1 MVFTNS
7 PFNSPGAPEVLPRG
21 AHGLDREVVLAS
33 QRGRLLTAFVDE
45 VAEKGFYA
53 VTIADIV
60 KRAGTAKRTFYEH
73 FKDKEDCYRQAFE
86 AGTTV
91 IISEIVKAADE
102 TDDPYLRI
110 EVGVRTYI
118 NGLSELSNFA
128 RLYLSAAGSPDEEIA
143 SGWIAWITLLA
154 DGMVTWRTESRE
166 TKDTD
171 IPPLTREQAIAG
183 IAGLN
188 EVTRIELFT
197 NGIEGVRART
207 DELVRLGVSLLT
219 AELPESTP
227 SDS

>member
-1 MVFTNS
+1 MFTSS
-7 PFNSPGAPEVLPRG
+7 PFNTPGAPEVLPRG

-45 VAEKGFYA
+45 AAEKGVHA

-73 FKDKEDCYRQAFE
+73 FKDKDECYRQAFE
-86 AGTTV
+86 AGSTM

-118 NGLSELSNFA
+118 NGLSELPNFA
-128 RLYLSAAGSPDEEIA
+128 KLYLSAAGSQDEQIA
-143 SGWIAWITLLA
+143 QGWITWIGLLA
-154 DGMVTWRTESRE
+154 DGMVTWRAESRE
-166 TKDTD
+166 TKETN

-183 IAGLN
+183 IAGIN
-188 EVTRIELFT
+188 EVTRIELFQ
-197 NGIEGVRART
+197 NGIDGVRART
-207 DELVRLGVSLLT
+207 DEIVRLGVSLLT
-219 AELPESTP
+219 TELPETAP
-227 SDS
+227 SGV